1 MRHFESCSVGQAS
14 AEVPRG
20 AANRD
25 VDRVNQTNPN
35 MVARVRVSDLD
46 ILAIGT
52 KRSKPLVRLADA
64 ELA

>member
-1 MRHFESCSVGQAS
+1 
-14 AEVPRG
+14 
-20 AANRD
+20 
-25 VDRVNQTNPN
+25 
-35 MVARVRVSDLD
+35 MVTRVRVSDLD